1 VKLND
6 PSLLRQQALIHGEW
20 LPADSGATIAVHN
33 PANGEVLATVPR
45 MGRAET
51 RRAID
56 SAQQAFPD
64 WRERTADERAQCLQR
79 WFALVLQ
86 HADDLALI
94 MTLEQ
99 GKPLSEARGEISY
112 AASYIQW
119 FAEEARRVYGDV
131 IPSPWRN
138 RELIVLKE
146 PVGVVA
152 AITPWNFPAAMVTRK
167 VAPALAAGCT
177 VIVKPASQ
185 TPLSALA
192 LAELALRAGVP
203 PGVVNVVTGSASEI
217 GGALT
222 DSPVVRKLSF
232 TGSTEVGRA
241 LAAQSAAT
249 LKKLSLELGG
259 NAPFIV
265 FEDADVDAAVQ
276 GAMDSKF
283 RNAGQTCVC
292 TNRMIVHHSVYDVFV
307 ARLSAR
313 VKDLAVGP
321 GVTPGVEQG
330 PLIDEAAVSKVSGLL
345 ADAVA
350 SGAEV
355 TVGGERHALGGTFFA
370 PTVLAG
376 VRPDMAI
383 AREEIFG
390 PVAAVYRFETEA
402 EAVALANDTEY
413 GLAAYFYARD
423 LSRVWR
429 VARQLDYGMV
439 GINSGLISTAVAPF
453 GGVKQSGYG
462 REGSRQGI
470 EEYMQTKYLCMNV
483 G

>member
-1 VKLND
+1 
-6 PSLLRQQALIHGEW
+6 
-20 LPADSGATIAVHN
+20 
-33 PANGEVLATVPR
+33 
-45 MGRAET
+45 
-51 RRAID
+51 
-56 SAQQAFPD
+56 
-64 WRERTADERAQCLQR
+64 
-79 WFALVLQ
+79 
-86 HADDLALI
+86 
-94 MTLEQ
+94 
-99 GKPLSEARGEISY
+99 
-112 AASYIQW
+112 
-119 FAEEARRVYGDV
+119 
-131 IPSPWRN
+131 
-138 RELIVLKE
+138 
-146 PVGVVA
+146 
-152 AITPWNFPAAMVTRK
+152 
-167 VAPALAAGCT
+167 
-177 VIVKPASQ
+177 
-185 TPLSALA
+185 
-192 LAELALRAGVP
+192 
-203 PGVVNVVTGSASEI
+203 
-217 GGALT
+217 
-222 DSPVVRKLSF
+222 
-232 TGSTEVGRA
+232 
-241 LAAQSAAT
+241 
-249 LKKLSLELGG
+249 
-259 NAPFIV
+259 
-265 FEDADVDAAVQ
+265 
-276 GAMDSKF
+276 
-283 RNAGQTCVC
+283 
-292 TNRMIVHHSVYDVFV
+292 VYDVFV

>member
-1 VKLND
+1 
-6 PSLLRQQALIHGEW
+6 
-20 LPADSGATIAVHN
+20 
-33 PANGEVLATVPR
+33 

-330 PLIDEAAVSKVSGLL
+330 PLIDEAAVSKVSSLL